1 MAKIFLLNRSLPW
14 QICYSHQKISKQ
26 AKIESRI
33 EIGIGIRIGIGIGIR
48 IGIGIGTRI
57 RIGMLRKNFNP
68 LCMELR
74 DPSMFV

>member
-1 MAKIFLLNRSLPW
+1 MKT
-14 QICYSHQKISKQ
+14 Q

-33 EIGIGIRIGIGIGIR
+33 EIGIGIIEIR
-48 IGIGIGTRI
+48 IGIGIV
-57 RIGMLRKNFNP
+57 IGVTEIGIIGIGIIITFVVLRKDFNP